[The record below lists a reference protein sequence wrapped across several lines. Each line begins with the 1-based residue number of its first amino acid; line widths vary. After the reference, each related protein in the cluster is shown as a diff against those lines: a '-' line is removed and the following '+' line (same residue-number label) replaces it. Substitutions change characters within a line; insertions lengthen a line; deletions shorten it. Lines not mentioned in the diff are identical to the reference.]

1 MGADV
6 GCGNGKYLYLRSAL
20 SGTGDGA
27 TLLTLGADRCEPLVR
42 DAQRNFPPGSAGSD
56 VRRLHEVAVDDALHS
71 GYRSGVFDYA
81 LSIATIHH
89 FSTPQRRMQAVKELL
104 RIVRPAPQAAG
115 ADGTGAPGEE
125 LAPGGTGR
133 ILIFVWALE
142 QRGGGRRQFDTQ
154 LAEHYGA
161 DAVDDDAQLQDVLV
175 PWVSRRQETDN
186 VRHRCAFTTE
196 CTLANDRL
204 PFISCRRTR

>member
-1 MGADV
+1 M
-6 GCGNGKYLYLRSAL
+6 RSAL
-20 SGTGDGA
+20 AGNGNGA

-42 DAQRNFPPGSAGSD
+42 DAQKNFPPSSGA
-56 VRRLHEVAVDDALHS
+56 RRLHEVAVDDALHS
-71 GYRSGVFDYA
+71 GYRSGVFDYV

-104 RIVRPAPQAAG
+104 RIVRPAPQAG
-115 ADGTGAPGEE
+115 GTDGTQAPGEE

-154 LAEHYGA
+154 LAEQYGA

-175 PWVSRRQETDN
+175 PWVSRRQETDS
-186 VRHRCAFTTE
+186 VRHRCAFTTKYVG
-196 CTLANDRL
+196 
-204 PFISCRRTR
+204 